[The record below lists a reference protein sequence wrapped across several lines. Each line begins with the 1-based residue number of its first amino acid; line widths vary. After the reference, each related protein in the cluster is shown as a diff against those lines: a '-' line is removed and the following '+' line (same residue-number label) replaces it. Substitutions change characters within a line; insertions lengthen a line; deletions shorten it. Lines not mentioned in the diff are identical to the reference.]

1 MSSRYILFLNNLSS
15 TPKDALWLK
24 TRAVKI
30 ASLHGIIVRDA
41 RVSRSHIEY
50 DVSLPSDGMTENLDH
65 LFREIGSYAGSYQVV
80 ERKKEKQEAISEAL
94 TFFNEEKYWIA
105 HEILES
111 IWKQSKGTEKDLIGG
126 IILVCA
132 ALVHYQK
139 DEENVCISILERAFT
154 KLKDAGGLYNQ
165 IDIDRLK
172 TIIRNI
178 LMESKVE
185 LFRI

>member
-1 MSSRYILFLNNLSS
+1 MSSRYILFLNNLTN
-15 TPKDALWLK
+15 TPKDALRLR
-24 TRAVKI
+24 TRAGKI
-30 ASLHGIIVRDA
+30 ASPRGIIVRDA
-41 RVSRSHIEY
+41 RVSSSYIEY
-50 DVSLPSDGMTENLDH
+50 DVSLPSDVTTANLDH
-65 LFREIGSYAGSYQVV
+65 LFQEIGSYAGSYQVV
-80 ERKKEKQEAISEAL
+80 EKKKEKQEAMSEAL

-111 IWKQSKGTEKDLIGG
+111 VWKQSKGAEKDLIGG

-139 DEENVCISILERAFT
+139 DEEEVCISILGRAIK
-154 KLKDAGGLYNQ
+154 KLKDASGLYHQ

-172 TIIRNI
+172 KIICNI
-178 LMESKVE
+178 LIQGKVE

>member
-1 MSSRYILFLNNLSS
+1 MSSRYVLFLNNLSS

-24 TRAVKI
+24 TRAGKI
-30 ASLHGIIVRDA
+30 ASPHGIIVRDA

-50 DVSLPSDGMTENLDH
+50 DVSLPSDGMAANLNN

-80 ERKKEKQEAISEAL
+80 EKNREKQEAISEAL

-132 ALVHYQK
+132 AFVHYQK

-178 LMESKVE
+178 LIESKVK